1 MNFLKMIKKSLP
13 ILEVYKVLLVI
24 RLMNLVVDNLTVKR
38 EKNEILHQISLTFEK
53 GKNYCV
59 LGKNGSGK
67 SSLVSVI
74 MGHPFYEI
82 IDGKIFLDH
91 EDITQLSPD
100 ERAKRGIFLAF
111 QNVPEIPGL
120 KLFEFLKEIYDQ
132 KNGVTT
138 FLSFKKIIEPLLD
151 ELHLSKDF
159 LWREL
164 NVWFSWGEKR
174 KIEILQMRLLKPK
187 FIILDEIDSG
197 LDIDACKLISE
208 MLWKEN
214 TSENSF
220 IIITHTF
227 SLLEHL
233 PIDTVYVIK
242 DWKKEKEGWPELIEQ
257 IKNQGFLSL

>member
-1 MNFLKMIKKSLP
+1 MN
-13 ILEVYKVLLVI
+13 LEVK
-24 RLMNLVVDNLTVKR
+24 NLTVQR
-38 EKNEILHQISLTFEK
+38 EEKTILHQISLSFSQ
-53 GKNYCV
+53 GKNYCI

-67 SSLVSVI
+67 SSLVSTI
-74 MGHPFYEI
+74 MGHPFYTVTEGEI
-82 IDGKIFLDH
+82 LLDN
-91 EDITQLSPD
+91 EDITNLSPD

-132 KNGVTT
+132 KNGTTT
-138 FLSFKKIIEPLLD
+138 FLSFKKLIEPILE
-151 ELHLSKDF
+151 ELKISKEF
-159 LWREL
+159 LRREL
-164 NVWFSWGEKR
+164 NVGFSGGEKR

-208 MLWKEN
+208 MLGAEN
-214 TSENSF
+214 TQENSF

-242 DWKKEKEGWPELIEQ
+242 EGEKEKEA
-257 IKNQGFLSL
+257 